1 MSELLKHK
9 IDPVGAVAFIFGCA
23 VVVPS
28 IAALGITLLAVV
40 RVVFST

>member
-9 IDPVGAVAFIFGCA
+9 IDPVGAVAFIFGAA

-28 IAALGITLLAVV
+28 IAALGINLFAVA
-40 RVVFST
+40 RVLFST